1 MKIDVFLLT
10 TVCPSPRG
18 EDLLCL
24 GSQFAFSLFCG
35 GFLLA
40 ESNPQDYVVS
50 VRVGSFPSIRCVLLY
65 TKTFGS
71 IAMRVAIFGLV
82 AQDPG
87 TRSKVPTKLRKMIKN
102 KNEANCRTDAR
113 AKAPGC
119 TYYTYEYVGPGQTV
133 RPENDG
139 RKVRQST
146 TCKSSILL

>member
-71 IAMRVAIFGLV
+71 NCDESCYLWFG
-82 AQDPG
+82 G
-87 TRSKVPTKLRKMIKN
+87 SRSRHKK
-102 KNEANCRTDAR
+102 
-113 AKAPGC
+113 
-119 TYYTYEYVGPGQTV
+119 
-133 RPENDG
+133 
-139 RKVRQST
+139 QSADKT
-146 TCKSSILL
+146 SEDDKKQK